1 MVLVNVLFNI
11 PLFAQYKVR
20 QERIDSLMTVLS
32 KSQNDT
38 NKVCLLTDLSNTASS
53 IGEAEKG
60 LTWANQ
66 ALSLAIQLSY
76 KKGEAKAY
84 NALSAN
90 YWVKHDYLTEQ
101 KYLLSALSIHQ
112 ELNNRAEIAKT
123 IRSIGDIYE
132 TEYNY
137 PKALEYYKQALTYID
152 DDNWDLDIFLA
163 YVANI
168 YDSEK
173 QYKEALVYYQK
184 AIKFCFSHNKVPAV
198 GGHYRR
204 IGLVFANQG
213 DFINALKYE
222 KKGFFIN
229 IRLKKNSIF
238 KYQYKWS
245 LRALGMVY
253 FQKGDYEQS
262 LVYFRKAFNEFKLLP
277 DAYSKNDAGICLC
290 KMGIAYLKIARNT
303 AKNNPSYFSNL
314 KHAED
319 ILNIAIE
326 WLKPRDWASLTEAL
340 QNLSTVYQLSGNHL
354 EALKAYQQYS
364 IYKDSL
370 KNNEIEKKIIVQE
383 MGYEYSRQK
392 DSITRDNILHST
404 QLQVL
409 VQQKELDNLRGKQQ
423 RIYIVL
429 AFALVCLLATYFFYR
444 NHVANK
450 NLQGELDNERIGKQL
465 QAAEHEKDISRT
477 TLTALIAQMNPHFL
491 FNALNTIQSFIYSN
505 DKKNASSYL
514 GKFSELTRKIL
525 DNSSK
530 KNISLDEE
538 ITLLQLYLDI
548 EKVRF
553 GDGFDASIRVDPSLD
568 GEGISFP
575 PMLVQPYVENAIKN
589 GLLHKQGKKEL
600 RVDIRRIDGTNG
612 IKIVIDDNGI
622 GREQSTK
629 INKTK
634 IGHQSF
640 ANTAT
645 QKRINL
651 INQTLDQKIV
661 LDIIDKKNENGI
673 GIGTTVILIIP

>member
-1 MVLVNVLFNI
+1 
-11 PLFAQYKVR
+11 
-20 QERIDSLMTVLS
+20 
-32 KSQNDT
+32 
-38 NKVCLLTDLSNTASS
+38 
-53 IGEAEKG
+53 
-60 LTWANQ
+60 
-66 ALSLAIQLSY
+66 
-76 KKGEAKAY
+76 
-84 NALSAN
+84 
-90 YWVKHDYLTEQ
+90 
-101 KYLLSALSIHQ
+101 
-112 ELNNRAEIAKT
+112 
-123 IRSIGDIYE
+123 
-132 TEYNY
+132 
-137 PKALEYYKQALTYID
+137 
-152 DDNWDLDIFLA
+152 
-163 YVANI
+163 
-168 YDSEK
+168 
-173 QYKEALVYYQK
+173 
-184 AIKFCFSHNKVPAV
+184 
-198 GGHYRR
+198 
-204 IGLVFANQG
+204 
-213 DFINALKYE
+213 
-222 KKGFFIN
+222 
-229 IRLKKNSIF
+229 
-238 KYQYKWS
+238 
-245 LRALGMVY
+245 
-253 FQKGDYEQS
+253 
-262 LVYFRKAFNEFKLLP
+262 
-277 DAYSKNDAGICLC
+277 
-290 KMGIAYLKIARNT
+290 
-303 AKNNPSYFSNL
+303 
-314 KHAED
+314 
-319 ILNIAIE
+319 
-326 WLKPRDWASLTEAL
+326 
-340 QNLSTVYQLSGNHL
+340 
-354 EALKAYQQYS
+354 
-364 IYKDSL
+364 
-370 KNNEIEKKIIVQE
+370 

-600 RVDIRRIDGTNG
+600 KIGIQHLNGSGG
-612 IKIVIDDNGI
+612 IKIIIDDNGI
-622 GREQSTK
+622 GREKSFEL
-629 INKTK
+629 NKHNK

-640 ANTAT
+640 ASTAT
-645 QKRINL
+645 LKRIDL
-651 INQTLDQKIV
+651 INQTLDKKIV
-661 LDIIDKKNENGI
+661 LDIIDKKDANGLAA
-673 GIGTTVILIIP
+673 GTTVIIVIPA